1 MFGLIDW
8 SFIIT
13 LGVIVFTALLGAW
26 MRARHED
33 RCLKDFDGYRVTVER
48 DGSRIIWGDMR
59 LHPTGFELVYSV
71 DVQDDGHMETS
82 YIYYK
87 DEYGEL
93 HAIYRHAR
101 DLTPELQARRARS
114 VERSL
119 HPGLFRR
126 ARRSLRNFLSTA
138 ADSFA
143 DALTMTMGRMRDKGA
158 ALMTDTSQ
166 TYMRG
171 ISKDVFGYVGTSF
184 DPLLEQYV
192 GTRVVI
198 EMVED
203 GVVHEHSGVFKEYS
217 ADFLE
222 LLDVYYPLPQEVDLN
237 GKTEYRIADKITI
250 VLDDGQLRVH
260 NRAEQPQYLERIEVG
275 EQQTELNAILP
286 AGEELVVP
294 VAAEGQAVTL
304 YMRVASRLD
313 MIVPRAGAL
322 IRHRAERYDPD
333 SIFDVGLAMVRRE
346 TTDREIEKLQERLR
360 YAPQD
365 AGAAAK
371 LGELLMQIGDFGEA
385 RRWLLEA
392 KERAYR
398 LPDHGNRVE
407 QNLRRVERR
416 IGAAQVGGRP
426 AEVAQVVVAQVVV
439 GGGDKET
446 SEVGRRESVRSL

>member
-1 MFGLIDW
+1 MFGLVDW

-59 LHPTGFELVYSV
+59 LYPTGFELIYSV
-71 DVQDDGHMETS
+71 DVQDDEHMETS
-82 YIYYK
+82 YIYYR
-87 DEYGEL
+87 DEYANL
-93 HAIYRHAR
+93 HAIYRYAR
-101 DLTPELQARRARS
+101 DLTPELQVRRARS
-114 VERSL
+114 VEKSL

-143 DALTMTMGRMRDKGA
+143 DALTMTIGRMRVKGA

-184 DPLLEQYV
+184 DPLLEQHV

-222 LLDVYYPLPQEVDLN
+222 LLDVYYPLPQEVSLN
-237 GKTEYRIADKITI
+237 GKKECRIADKITI
-250 VLDDGQLRVH
+250 TLDDKQLRIH
-260 NRAEQPQYLERIEVG
+260 NQADQPQHLERIEVG
-275 EQQTELNAILP
+275 EEQTELNAILP
-286 AGEELVVP
+286 PGEELVVP
-294 VAAEGQAVTL
+294 IAAEGQAVNL
-304 YMRVASRLD
+304 YMRIASRLD
-313 MIVPRAGAL
+313 MIVPRAGTL
-322 IRHRAERYDPD
+322 IRHRAERYNPD
-333 SIFDVGLAMVRRE
+333 SIFDVGMALVRRDSV
-346 TTDREIEKLQERLR
+346 DRDIEKLQERLR

-365 AGAAAK
+365 ASAAAK
-371 LGELLMQIGDFGEA
+371 LGELLMEVGDYSEA
-385 RRWLLEA
+385 RHWLLEA
-392 KERAYR
+392 KERAHR
-398 LPDHGNRVE
+398 LPDHGNRVD
-407 QNLRRVERR
+407 QNLREVERH
-416 IGAAQVGGRP
+416 VGPTRSGQRQ
-426 AEVAQVVVAQVVV
+426 ADVAQVVTV
-439 GGGDKET
+439 GGDAEGDG
-446 SEVGRRESVRSL
+446 VSVS

>member
-1 MFGLIDW
+1 MSGLIDW

-13 LGVIVFTALLGAW
+13 LGVIVFTALLGAY

-33 RCLKDFDGYRVTVER
+33 RCLRDFDGYRVTVER
-48 DGSRIIWGDMR
+48 DGHGIIWGD
-59 LHPTGFELVYSV
+59 LKVHPTGVELVYGV
-71 DVQDDGHMETS
+71 DVKDDNHMETS

-87 DEYGEL
+87 DEFGDL

-143 DALTMTMGRMRDKGA
+143 DALTMTMGRMRIKGA
-158 ALMTDTSQ
+158 AVMTDTSQ

-184 DPLLEQYV
+184 DPLLEQYI
-192 GTRVVI
+192 GTRVVM

-203 GVVHEHSGVFKEYS
+203 GVVHEHCGVFKEYS

-222 LLDVYYPLPQEVDLN
+222 LLDVYYPLPQEVNLN
-237 GKTEYRIADKITI
+237 GITEIQIADKVTI
-250 VLDDGQLRVH
+250 IREEKQLRVC
-260 NRAEQPQYLERIEVG
+260 NKADQPQHLERIEVG
-275 EQQTELNAILP
+275 GEETELNAILP
-286 AGEELVVP
+286 GGEEMVVP
-294 VAAEGQAVTL
+294 IAAEGQTVDL
-304 YMRVASRLD
+304 YMRIASRLD

-333 SIFDVGLAMVRRE
+333 SIFDVGLALVRRD
-346 TTDREIEKLQERLR
+346 TTDREIEKLRERLR
-360 YAPQD
+360 YSPED
-365 AGAAAK
+365 AGAAAR
-371 LGELLMQIGDFGEA
+371 LGEMLLLTGNFGEA
-385 RRWLLEA
+385 RQWLLEA
-392 KERAYR
+392 KKRSHR
-398 LPDHGNRVE
+398 LPDHGNRVD
-407 QNLRRVERR
+407 QNLRQVERH
-416 IGAAQVGGRP
+416 IGP
-426 AEVAQVVVAQVVV
+426 AKKV
-439 GGGDKET
+439 T
-446 SEVGRRESVRSL
+446 SDGQGTSNEVRSTKDADR

>member
-13 LGVIVFTALLGAW
+13 LGVIVLTALLGAW

-48 DGSRIIWGDMR
+48 DGSRIIWGDMK
-59 LHPTGFELVYSV
+59 LYPTGFELIYSV
-71 DVQDDGHMETS
+71 DVRDDEHMETS

-87 DEYGEL
+87 DEYASL
-93 HAIYRHAR
+93 HAIYRYAR

-114 VERSL
+114 MEKSL

-138 ADSFA
+138 ADSLS
-143 DALTMTMGRMRDKGA
+143 DALTMTIGRMRVKGA
-158 ALMTDTSQ
+158 SLMTDTSQ

-171 ISKDVFGYVGTSF
+171 ISKDVFGYVGSSF

-222 LLDVYYPLPQEVDLN
+222 LLDVYYPLPQQVSLN
-237 GKTEYRIADKITI
+237 GKTECRIADKITI
-250 VLDDGQLRVH
+250 VLDDQQLRIH
-260 NRAEQPQYLERIEVG
+260 NQAEQPQHLERIKVG
-275 EQQTELNAILP
+275 EEQTELNAILP
-286 AGEELVVP
+286 PGEEMVLP
-294 VAAEGQAVTL
+294 VLAEGQAVNL
-304 YMRVASRLD
+304 YIRIASRLD

-333 SIFDVGLAMVRRE
+333 SIFDVGMALVRRD
-346 TTDREIEKLQERLR
+346 TVDRDIEKLRERLR
-360 YAPQD
+360 YAPKD
-365 AGAAAK
+365 AAAAAK
-371 LGELLMQIGDFGEA
+371 LGELLMEIGDFGEA
-385 RRWLLEA
+385 RHWLLEA
-392 KERAYR
+392 KERKYL
-398 LPDHGNRVE
+398 LPDQGNRVD
-407 QNLRRVERR
+407 QNLRLVERR
-416 IGAAQVGGRP
+416 IGQAKVGQRP
-426 AEVAQVVVAQVVV
+426 AEVAQVVTV
-439 GGGDKET
+439 GGEGEG
-446 SEVGRRESVRSL
+446 EGVR